1 MMESTK
7 VKVDQINER
16 ERREMAEAAR
26 QTIITLQEMSQSKN
40 EQLQRKDDIIDELKR
55 KIIAQK
61 H

>member
-26 QTIITLQEMSQSKN
+26 QTIITLQEMNQNKN
-40 EQLQRKDDIIDELKR
+40 DQL
-55 KIIAQK
+55 A
-61 H
+61 

>member
-1 MMESTK
+1 M
-7 VKVDQINER
+7 DPLNER
-16 ERREMAEAAR
+16 ARREMAEAAR